1 MAKNSK
7 QIVKSVSQR
16 LDKYNAM
23 KTNIRLNL
31 TYEQITEW
39 FDGDIISDRH
49 QAHIYRINK
58 FIE

>member
-31 TYEQITEW
+31 TYEQITE
-39 FDGDIISDRH
+39 
-49 QAHIYRINK
+49 
-58 FIE
+58 